1 MRLVL
6 DANEYIYSLGLGRI
20 PACVELLS
28 FLSER
33 REHDVR
39 VIRTIVDEV
48 IHNTLE
54 DVHSVFYGYLRTST
68 GPHISISHR
77 RNGAKRLSFFQL

>member
-48 IHNTLE
+48 VHNTLE
-54 DVHSVFYGYLRTST
+54 DVHSVFYGYLRTVLEEGHGVDET
-68 GPHISISHR
+68 FLVPF
-77 RNGAKRLSFFQL
+77 ALCWA